1 MQKILKIE
9 WIQMNSSIE
18 KELPQFLSDQKLEII
33 SGSLNAWKKLLFKPK
48 KYPKNV
54 VTIFYQMKPTPLSL
68 FSCYPKFGTALKFLK
83 QEKEKSSN
91 YDEPDGNAVEWVYE
105 N

>member
-1 MQKILKIE
+1 
-9 WIQMNSSIE
+9 
-18 KELPQFLSDQKLEII
+18 
-33 SGSLNAWKKLLFKPK
+33 
-48 KYPKNV
+48 
-54 VTIFYQMKPTPLSL
+54 MKPTPLSL

-83 QEKEKSSN
+83 QEKGKSSN